1 MLAAEVGLGGQRW
14 VHFCCCQPPDPIV
27 NPFHWTLASP
37 LHAVRAPALPCK
49 PILPSVQM
57 IIVGGASMLH
67 DPGYGPGGGVEVLGG
82 WVAVSLIRA
91 PNDFCLSNTQP
102 PPGPA
107 PRHLPLDRHGP
118 VRASQQWFPRFL
130 DMGDTAMHN
139 GARGQQLCPPMV
151 SPA

>member
-1 MLAAEVGLGGQRW
+1 MIRESSRPPHAAAVVVLPNHLHCTGIVANDVGTLFERWQCWLQRWGWVGRGGWHGWNGW

-57 IIVGGASMLH
+57 ILVGGMSMLH
-67 DPGYGPGGGVEVLGG
+67 DPGYGPGGWSRVEVGGG

-91 PNDFCLSNTQP
+91 PNDFCLPT
-102 PPGPA
+102 
-107 PRHLPLDRHGP
+107 
-118 VRASQQWFPRFL
+118 
-130 DMGDTAMHN
+130 HN
-139 GARGQQLCPPMV
+139 PTWP
-151 SPA
+151 

>member
-91 PNDFCLSNTQP
+91 PIDFCLSNTQP
-102 PPGPA
+102 PPGPD
-107 PRHLPLDRHGP
+107 LDTSH
-118 VRASQQWFPRFL
+118 W
-130 DMGDTAMHN
+130 TAMDPS
-139 GARGQQLCPPMV
+139 G
-151 SPA
+151 PANSAFPGF

>member
-57 IIVGGASMLH
+57 IIVGGASMLQ
-67 DPGYGPGGGVEVLGG
+67 DPGYGPGGGVEVVVDGSR
-82 WVAVSLIRA
+82 VAVSLIRA
-91 PNDFCLSNTQP
+91 RMILAFPTHNPHLALTSTPPTGPPWTRPGQP
-102 PPGPA
+102 T
-107 PRHLPLDRHGP
+107 
-118 VRASQQWFPRFL
+118 V
-130 DMGDTAMHN
+130 
-139 GARGQQLCPPMV
+139 V
-151 SPA
+151 SPGF

>member
-1 MLAAEVGLGGQRW
+1 MLVAEVVLGGQRW
-14 VHFCCCQPPDPIV
+14 AHFCCCQPPASDPIV

-67 DPGYGPGGGVEVLGG
+67 GPGYGLGGGVEVVCG

-102 PPGPA
+102 HLALTSTPPTGP
-107 PRHLPLDRHGP
+107 PWTRPGQPTVVSQVFRHG
-118 VRASQQWFPRFL
+118 
-130 DMGDTAMHN
+130 
-139 GARGQQLCPPMV
+139 
-151 SPA
+151 